1 MGRLPFPLFLSFMLF
16 LIWFNFN
23 RVRMAK
29 KSKRADED
37 FWEKESKANATR
49 KQSLDALPYIL
60 IPINELPFQVV
71 TNEEVTAIETKL
83 RALAK
88 EKIVNFTGVS
98 NTELKLRYGAGNL
111 EILTQYDE
119 NYTKLVQ
126 LLYLWGEKLSE
137 LSYQKEAIQVLEYGV
152 RIQTDIR
159 AHYLLLANLY
169 RNTGQSA
176 KIQGLIEAADTLNSL
191 NKNGIIRG
199 LVSLQTAGSDPLSN
213 DHTPE

>member
-126 LLYLWGEKLSE
+126 LLYHWGEKLSE

-176 KIQGLIEAADTLNSL
+176 KIQGLIDAADTLNSL